1 MREHRVAGGHDDFLD
16 FLVGGGVVREQGAK
30 RMLLNPKQAS
40 SPRCVHPSASHST
53 WNKNTALV
61 CCKLLF
67 ENDYVPRQKHWT
79 LSDGQDSLDPE

>member
-16 FLVGGGVVREQGAK
+16 FLVGGVVREQGAK